1 MRKSLVVLL
10 VVAIPFLA
18 VRPSRADD
26 AADARAIV
34 AKAIKALGGEEKL
47 EKFKAH
53 TLKETGTYYGMGDG
67 LPYTSNY
74 AVQYPHQFRMEI
86 VGIFTVV
93 LNGDKGWMQANGETR
108 EMTAD
113 ELKVH
118 QDEHFAGWIT
128 QLTPLKDK
136 QFKLTTVGESK
147 INDRTTVGVR
157 VSVEKR
163 RDVNLY
169 FDKESG
175 LLVKAEHRAISQE
188 QGGKEV
194 NQEIFLSEYKEIE
207 GVKFATK
214 YLIKRD
220 GEKFVESEVHD
231 VQAVGKLDDSVF
243 GKP

>member
-1 MRKSLVVLL
+1 MRKSVCVF
-10 VVAIPFLA
+10 VAVAIMFAA
-18 VRPSRADD
+18 VSLSRADD

-67 LPYTSNY
+67 LPYTSNH
-74 AVQYPHQFRMEI
+74 AVQWPHQFRMEI
-86 VGIFTVV
+86 VGIFTIV

-113 ELKVH
+113 ELKVQH
-118 QDEHFAGWIT
+118 DEHFAGWIT

-136 QFKLTTVGESK
+136 QFKLSTVGESK
-147 INDRTTVGVR
+147 INDRAAVGVR

-163 RDVNLY
+163 KDVNLY
-169 FDKESG
+169 FDKENG

-194 NQEIFLSEYKEIE
+194 NQEIFFSEYKEIE
-207 GVKFATK
+207 GAKMATK

-220 GEKFVESEVHD
+220 GEKFVEAEAHD
-231 VQAVGKLDDSVF
+231 IQAVGKLDDSVF

>member
-1 MRKSLVVLL
+1 MRKSLCVFVA
-10 VVAIPFLA
+10 VAILFA
-18 VRPSRADD
+18 VASVSRADD

-47 EKFKAH
+47 SKFKAQ
-53 TLKETGTYYGMGDG
+53 TSKETGTYYGMGDG

-74 AVQYPHQFRMEI
+74 AVQWPHQFRMEI
-86 VGIFTVV
+86 VGVFTMVM
-93 LNGDKGWMQANGETR
+93 NGDKGWMQMNGETR

-113 ELKVH
+113 ELKVT
-118 QDEHFAGWIT
+118 QDDHFAGWIT

-136 QFKLTTVGESK
+136 QFKLSTVGESK
-147 INDRTTVGVR
+147 INDRPAVGVR

-163 RDVNLY
+163 KDVNLY

-175 LLVKAEHRAISQE
+175 LLVKEDHRAISQE

-194 NQEIFLSEYKEIE
+194 NQEIFFNEYKEIE
-207 GVKFATK
+207 GAKIATK

-231 VQAVGKLDDSVF
+231 IQAVGKLDDSVF